1 MTAHAVGALLL
12 GSADSWLFNASYPC
26 LYFGGYYDQNGS
38 HGLFCVVYSSASDS
52 YAYIG
57 CRLQKLP

>member
-12 GSADSWLFNASYPC
+12 GSADDWGFGASYPC
-26 LYFGGYYDQNGS
+26 LYFGGYYDRYGFR
-38 HGLFCVVYSSASDS
+38 GLFFVYYASASNS
-52 YAYIG
+52 SAYIG